1 MAVETRFL
9 DPFRYPAYNWFQV
22 LKPKRIS
29 GLRISKFEKV
39 YLGMEKVIKLPI
51 GSFCPFYCFSPPI
64 VKIAM
69 CLSEQNPSF
78 CSTPKMM
85 LLPMGHKEQENL

>member
-29 GLRISKFEKV
+29 GVRISKFEKV
-39 YLGMEKVIKLPI
+39 YLGMVKVIKLPI
-51 GSFCPFYCFSPPI
+51 GPHGPFYCFFLPLQKLKCVS
-64 VKIAM
+64 
-69 CLSEQNPSF
+69 LSKTLVSDLGQ
-78 CSTPKMM
+78 K
-85 LLPMGHKEQENL
+85 